1 MREQDNSASLQLANG
16 PKLGPFAAGS
26 VLYSLPHLCRLSSN
40 FCRIGGSG
48 KSKSDLNRSR
58 DGRAEVGESEQGS
71 GKSLLLFVP
80 PLSPASGSGSAGAS
94 GREGGTNQADTFPDD
109 EGGRQRVQQHIDLLN
124 FTTGR
129 RGRL

>member
-58 DGRAEVGESEQGS
+58 DGRAEGVRARKERAE
-71 GKSLLLFVP
+71 KRKIPPFVR
-80 PLSPASGSGSAGAS
+80 STTFTR
-94 GREGGTNQADTFPDD
+94 GRPRPG
-109 EGGRQRVQQHIDLLN
+109 GGRD
-124 FTTGR
+124 
-129 RGRL
+129 

>member
-58 DGRAEVGESEQGS
+58 DGRAEGARERGRSEQGS

-80 PLSPASGSGSAGAS
+80 PLSPAG
-94 GREGGTNQADTFPDD
+94 GRGREEGGTNQADTFPD
-109 EGGRQRVQQHIDLLN
+109 EGGRKGSSQDV
-124 FTTGR
+124 G
-129 RGRL
+129 G

>member
-58 DGRAEVGESEQGS
+58 DGRAEGARERGRSEQGS

-80 PLSPASGSGSAGAS
+80 PLSPACD
-94 GREGGTNQADTFPDD
+94 REEGGTNQADTFPD
-109 EGGRQRVQQHIDLLN
+109 EGGRELTRC
-124 FTTGR
+124 GR
-129 RGRL
+129 MMGRKQP

>member
-58 DGRAEVGESEQGS
+58 DGRAEGVSREAENPSFCS
-71 GKSLLLFVP
+71 FHHFHPRATGKREGLIRQTRSQM
-80 PLSPASGSGSAGAS
+80 
-94 GREGGTNQADTFPDD
+94 REGGKEAHKMWADGKKATMSNRILIFFF
-109 EGGRQRVQQHIDLLN
+109 E
-124 FTTGR
+124 TY
-129 RGRL
+129 